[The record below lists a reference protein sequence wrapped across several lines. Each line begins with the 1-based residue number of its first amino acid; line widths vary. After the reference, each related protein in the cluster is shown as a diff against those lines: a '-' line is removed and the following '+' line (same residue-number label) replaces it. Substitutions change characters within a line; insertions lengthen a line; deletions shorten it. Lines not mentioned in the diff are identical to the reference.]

1 MDFLSTGINQSI
13 KEVSYNLNGTLKMNW
28 KSIFGNKKKSSSDL
42 KSKEFN
48 DEYYDKCVDFY
59 YTNLINS
66 LILFTLT
73 TNELEKLAGPAFNPI
88 SELESEI
95 DYAYTPV
102 CFETIFR
109 NGIIHDSFR
118 NELISFKK
126 KTDDIPADIWDWE
139 FIDNNDRWIEIRKEA
154 NELLDKLGISSR
166 EYNDDYTTVYDNE
179 GNIIKKG
186 KNCS

>member
-1 MDFLSTGINQSI
+1 
-13 KEVSYNLNGTLKMNW
+13 MNW

-109 NGIIHDSFR
+109 NGHNTR
-118 NELISFKK
+118 LI
-126 KTDDIPADIWDWE
+126 
-139 FIDNNDRWIEIRKEA
+139 
-154 NELLDKLGISSR
+154 
-166 EYNDDYTTVYDNE
+166 
-179 GNIIKKG
+179 
-186 KNCS
+186 

>member
-1 MDFLSTGINQSI
+1 
-13 KEVSYNLNGTLKMNW
+13 MNW
-28 KSIFGNKKKSSSDL
+28 KSIFGSNKSSVKVESE
-42 KSKEFN
+42 EFN
-48 DEYYDKCVDFY
+48 DAYYDKQIDFY

-66 LILFTLT
+66 LILFTFT
-73 TNELEKLAGPAFNPI
+73 TNELEKLAGPVFNPI

-102 CFETIFR
+102 CFDTIFR
-109 NGIIHDSFR
+109 NERIEKSFK

-126 KTDDIPADIWDWE
+126 RTDEIPAEIWDWE
-139 FIDNNDRWIEIRKEA
+139 FIDNHDSWIEIRKKA
-154 NELLDKLGISSR
+154 NELLDKLGITNR